1 MQRYWVIGGE
11 YRDTSFKSP
20 ATGREQWIG
29 PFDSF
34 EQAKKEWA
42 RLAWATVDDATTR
55 YRIEA
60 MDPDE
65 SPPCTD

>member
-11 YRDTSFKSP
+11 YKDTSFE
-20 ATGREQWIG
+20 AVAAGREECFG

-42 RLAWATVDDATTR
+42 RLAWSTVDNATTR